1 MSETSS
7 PECPLYE
14 DESFGIGSTSPRRF
28 SLVKGENPLDAKTN
42 GSTASTTTSSS
53 FKIEKLSNA
62 KNITLDQLEE
72 LIDTLKGL
80 ESNESRIDHL
90 KTSKNSYLFTSEN
103 MLKIIVDITP
113 SVKTRI
119 SFIELIGMHA
129 FIYMAE

>member
-1 MSETSS
+1 M
-7 PECPLYE
+7 
-14 DESFGIGSTSPRRF
+14 
-28 SLVKGENPLDAKTN
+28 DAKTN
-42 GSTASTTTSSS
+42 GCTGTASTATSSS

-90 KTSKNSYLFTSEN
+90 TTSKNSYLFTSED

-119 SFIELIGMHA
+119 SFIELIGMHV
-129 FIYMAE
+129 FIYMGE

>member
-1 MSETSS
+1 MKKSV
-7 PECPLYE
+7 PNYWDYLNLKPL
-14 DESFGIGSTSPRRF
+14 
-28 SLVKGENPLDAKTN
+28 
-42 GSTASTTTSSS
+42 
-53 FKIEKLSNA
+53 LS
-62 KNITLDQLEE
+62 IQG
-72 LIDTLKGL
+72 GL

-90 KTSKNSYLFTSEN
+90 TTSKNSYLFTSED

>member
-42 GSTASTTTSSS
+42 GSTASTATSSS

-90 KTSKNSYLFTSEN
+90 TTSKNSYLFTS
-103 MLKIIVDITP
+103 
-113 SVKTRI
+113 
-119 SFIELIGMHA
+119 
-129 FIYMAE
+129 